1 MLNLSVSDLC
11 VFSDPRT
18 KDWLLVGSPWP
29 IACLC
34 ILYLVMVRVG
44 QQMMIKRPAFSLQGP
59 MIAYNLFLVLLSAY
73 MLYEVNIITWSFCSC
88 MCMHT
93 IYIFCKNSLVVGQT
107 LLEQKKIESFVIE
120 MALAFISF
128 HIFLNESADA

>member
-1 MLNLSVSDLC
+1 
-11 VFSDPRT
+11 
-18 KDWLLVGSPWP
+18 
-29 IACLC
+29 
-34 ILYLVMVRVG
+34 
-44 QQMMIKRPAFSLQGP
+44 